1 MKILNETLKAVI
13 IAILVT
19 FLIWIGGNIKA
30 LTLSRTE
37 PRRDFTRI
45 TEVTETPEGD
55 KTITTT
61 TTEEYKNLE
70 VKK

>member
-1 MKILNETLKAVI
+1 MKVLNEALRAVI

-19 FLIWIGGNIKA
+19 FLIWIGGNVKA
-30 LTLSRTE
+30 LTVSRTE

-45 TEVTETPEGD
+45 TEVTVTPEGD